1 MNFPNS
7 NTANAPGRASSK
19 VQDGV
24 VIDGFSE
31 VHGLGVEV
39 DFFYF
44 GVGSHHEVLAPEKNR
59 EHSIRDQRAAL
70 NVGFMERLGL
80 SE

>member
-1 MNFPNS
+1 
-7 NTANAPGRASSK
+7 RL
-19 VQDGV
+19 
-24 VIDGFSE
+24 SE

-39 DFFYF
+39 DFFDF

-70 NVGFMERLGL
+70 NVGFMERLRRTGMGTVL
-80 SE
+80 VD